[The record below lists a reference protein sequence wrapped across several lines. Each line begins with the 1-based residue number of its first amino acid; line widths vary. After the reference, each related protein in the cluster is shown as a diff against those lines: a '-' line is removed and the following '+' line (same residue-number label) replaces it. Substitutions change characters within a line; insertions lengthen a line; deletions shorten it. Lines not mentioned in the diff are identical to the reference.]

1 MVLVV
6 ILNISIDL
14 LFLLGGELIY
24 CVGVRKMLK
33 TRGKLRVKVKM
44 DEMMKAEIINLTMRI
59 GEIERGIQRIE
70 YNIKKLREDLKR

>member
-1 MVLVV
+1 
-6 ILNISIDL
+6 
-14 LFLLGGELIY
+14 
-24 CVGVRKMLK
+24 MLK

-59 GEIERGIQRIE
+59 DEIERGIQRIE